1 MDIDLSKEDLAFRDE
16 VRSFFE
22 DSKIKDGEDYFS
34 WREGWFKKARE
45 KEAGTCLNG
54 QQNLVDPA
62 GHLLSIIFGSKKQ
75 LKQIYPLISFWIGDV
90 GSNTHELRN

>member
-45 KEAGTCLNG
+45 KGG
-54 QQNLVDPA
+54 WD
-62 GHLLSIIFGSKKQ
+62 LS
-75 LKQIYPLISFWIGDV
+75 LIHI
-90 GSNTHELRN
+90 

>member
-34 WREGWFKKARE
+34 WREGWFKKAKR
-45 KEAGTCLNG
+45 KRRLGR
-54 QQNLVDPA
+54 
-62 GHLLSIIFGSKKQ
+62 S
-75 LKQIYPLISFWIGDV
+75 
-90 GSNTHELRN
+90 